1 MKRRLAVVIAAA
13 GIVAAQAQV
22 YVPARIGVGDYRLGT
37 APYSS
42 TGIVETGFG
51 TTYYRGSGA
60 VARDPRLIY
69 SCGHMVYDSGRWAQ
83 VFNFRRAYTGASA
96 PTSFS
101 AARGYRTLS
110 GYTPNSYDDKFQY
123 DFCIAYAASGSSFGP
138 AIGYYENASTSLR
151 GSGSKM
157 ILGYPASLDYNNAD
171 GGHFMHQTGPF
182 TWPFSAELGWYYGI
196 NNVTT
201 GGGNSG
207 GPVLVHDGSSWRLA
221 GVLVSGGVNSYY
233 SGIYALGPD
242 AKTASDLSLGVTPT
256 LTDTTRTSSSAAGI
270 PDGWPVYSSRAF
282 DFTGVPSSTVRATFS
297 LAIDAARRADI
308 DAFVRSPSGRV
319 RVIATSSTTGTGA
332 NLYVSNSDLSST
344 FASDN
349 ASGVWRLFFR
359 DAIRSNASRF
369 VSATL
374 KLSSR

>member
-1 MKRRLAVVIAAA
+1 MKRGLSLLLALA
-13 GIVAAQAQV
+13 GTVSVHAQV
-22 YVPARIGVGDYRLGT
+22 YAPSPLAAGDYRLGT

-42 TGIVETGFG
+42 TGLVETAFG
-51 TTYYRGSGA
+51 SNYYRGSGA

-69 SCGHMVYDSGRWAQ
+69 SCGHMVYDNGRWAQ
-83 VFNFRRAYTGASA
+83 IFEFRRAYTSA
-96 PTSFS
+96 TAPSSFTS
-101 AARGYRTLS
+101 ARGYRTLS
-110 GYTPNSYDDKFQY
+110 GYTPNAYDDKFQF
-123 DFCIAYAASGSSFGP
+123 DFCIAYAAAGSTFGP
-138 AIGYYENASTSLR
+138 AIVAYDNASSALR
-151 GSGSKM
+151 GAGTKM
-157 ILGYPASLDYNNAD
+157 ILGYPATLDFNGAN

-182 TWPFSAELGWYYGI
+182 NWTFRQELGWYYGI
-196 NNVTT
+196 ENVTT

-207 GPVLVHDGSSWRLA
+207 GPVLVHDGTAYRLA

-242 AKTASDLSLGVTPT
+242 AKTAADLALGATPALSNST
-256 LTDTTRTSSSAAGI
+256 RSSTTAAAI
-270 PDGWPVYSSRAF
+270 SDGWLTYSSRSF
-282 DFTGVPSSTVRATFS
+282 DFTGVPSTTVRATFS

-319 RVIATSSTTGTGA
+319 RVIASSSRTGSGA
-332 NLYVSNSDLSST
+332 NLYVNGADLSST

-349 ASGVWRLFFR
+349 ASGVWRLYFR

-374 KLSSR
+374 SLASR